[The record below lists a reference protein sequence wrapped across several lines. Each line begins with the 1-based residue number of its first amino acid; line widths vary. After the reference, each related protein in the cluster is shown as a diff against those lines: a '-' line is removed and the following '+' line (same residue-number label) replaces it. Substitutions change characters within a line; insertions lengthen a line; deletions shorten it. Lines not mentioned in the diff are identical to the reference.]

1 MTLSKNQQIENQRF
15 IRRKE
20 VQAKTGL
27 GASSIYAMMKQ
38 GKFPKAITLSER
50 RVAWVE
56 SDIDFWIAER
66 IAHNKQAVKR
76 YGKKVSH
83 NIDETLDSLQLKL
96 F

>member
-1 MTLSKNQQIENQRF
+1 MTLSKNQQNENVRL

-50 RVAWVE
+50 RVAWIE
-56 SDIDFWIAER
+56 SDVDQWIAER
-66 IAHNKQAVKR
+66 IA
-76 YGKKVSH
+76 SH
-83 NIDETLDSLQLKL
+83 KAAIAMMEA
-96 F
+96 

>member
-1 MTLSKNQQIENQRF
+1 MTLSKEQQTENNRF

-50 RVAWVE
+50 RVAWIE
-56 SDIDFWIAER
+56 SDVDQWISER
-66 IAHNKQAVKR
+66 IA
-76 YGKKVSH
+76 SH
-83 NIDETLDSLQLKL
+83 KASIAMMEA
-96 F
+96 